1 MLLVMISLGLERRKP
16 KKNVGRNSVREN
28 ILVLNEPYLRLNVNS
43 ISLKGNRG
51 VPVVAQWLTNPTRNL
66 EVPCPCSVG

>member
-16 KKNVGRNSVREN
+16 KKNVGCNSVREN

-43 ISLKGNRG
+43 ISLKGNSIKYHMISRICG
-51 VPVVAQWLTNPTRNL
+51 I
-66 EVPCPCSVG
+66 